1 MALMSSICFSIY
13 CKSTLSC
20 KVNVFISIYN
30 IFIQIFSK
38 KISDKNKT
46 PLKILSAGFHIPLSL
61 RRGVR
66 GEVL

>member
-1 MALMSSICFSIY
+1 MYLFQSTIY
-13 CKSTLSC
+13 LLKY
-20 KVNVFISIYN
+20 F
-30 IFIQIFSK
+30 QI